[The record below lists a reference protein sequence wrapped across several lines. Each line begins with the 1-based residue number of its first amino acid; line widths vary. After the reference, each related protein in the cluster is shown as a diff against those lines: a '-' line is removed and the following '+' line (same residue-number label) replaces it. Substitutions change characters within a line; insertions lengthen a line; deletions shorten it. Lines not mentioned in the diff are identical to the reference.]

1 MKTVCMLGQN
11 GFIGKTVLE
20 VLRKNFEMVDASQ
33 SCDVLVNC
41 AGFSRMYEAQK
52 NPSMMEHVE
61 DYTFDRIA
69 NVPFT
74 HIIHLSSIYIEASP
88 DHAYS
93 KFKRRMEQ
101 KILSI
106 YPDATIFRL
115 ASVLG
120 KDLQKNVI
128 FDLSQ
133 SLPLWVTPDSVYN
146 YISSEEVGNIITH
159 FVNNPVAATFNVGA
173 SESIS
178 VFDVVELTKC
188 EATYGKKKD
197 TVFMDV
203 SYLQKHYKVKTSR
216 EYVREYWETITC

>member
-1 MKTVCMLGQN
+1 MKTVCMFGQN

-20 VLRKNFEMVDASQ
+20 VLKKNFEIVDVSQ
-33 SCDVLVNC
+33 PCDVLVNC

-52 NPSMMEHVE
+52 NPSMMEQVE

-69 NVPFT
+69 NVSFA

-88 DHAYS
+88 DHTYS
-93 KFKRRMEQ
+93 KYKKRMEE

-120 KDLQKNVI
+120 KGLQKNVI

-159 FVNNPVAATFNVGA
+159 FINKPIAATFNVGA

-178 VFDVVELTKC
+178 VSDVVELTGC

-197 TVFMDV
+197 IVLMDV
-203 SYLQKHYKVKTSR
+203 SFLQEHCKVKTSR
-216 EYVREYWETITC
+216 EYVKEYWETITC

>member
-1 MKTVCMLGQN
+1 MKTVCMFGQN

-20 VLRKNFEMVDASQ
+20 VLKKNFEIVDVSQ
-33 SCDVLVNC
+33 PCDVLVNC

-52 NPSMMEHVE
+52 NPSMMEQVE

-69 NVPFT
+69 NVSFA

-93 KFKRRMEQ
+93 KYKKRMEQ

-106 YPDATIFRL
+106 CPDATIFRL

-120 KDLQKNVI
+120 KGLQKNVI

-133 SLPLWVTPDSVYN
+133 SLPLWVTSDSIYN

-159 FVNNPVAATFNVGA
+159 FINKPIAAIFDVGA

-178 VFDVVELTKC
+178 VSDVVELTGC

-197 TVFMDV
+197 IVLMDV
-203 SYLQKHYKVKTSR
+203 SFLQEHCKVKTSR
-216 EYVREYWETITC
+216 EYVKEYWETITC